1 MEIKYKQLVI
11 ESLYGLIE
19 GSARALEE
27 ALQDDFLIDFN
38 LVPEKLEVKGTDKFI
53 KNEDGRDIWIGT
65 MTVTLIIEGE
75 EYNVSRDWEEEYNM
89 DIKHPDYKTDEN
101 FYDNHKPYSSKKYR
115 GLMKSFDLEH

>member
-1 MEIKYKQLVI
+1 MEIKYKQLVV

-75 EYNVSRDWEEEYNM
+75 EYNVSRDWEEEYNI
-89 DIKHPDYKTDEN
+89 DIKP
-101 FYDNHKPYSSKKYR
+101 
-115 GLMKSFDLEH
+115 MKIFMITINRIHQKSTVG